1 MIRFIEF
8 YIKEREKMKNKKVL
22 IIVVI
27 IIDFLLYGLMMNKDF
42 WKNMVGGYP
51 SVIEEFALGMT
62 ILVIICFLLA
72 GFFCIFP
79 ITGGKNEDVKE
90 EQQNKHKNESMEKE
104 SVEKKSEETIK

>member
-22 IIVVI
+22 IIVVM
-27 IIDFLLYGLMMNKDF
+27 IIDFLLYGLVMSKDF

-90 EQQNKHKNESMEKE
+90 EQQSMEKE

>member
-22 IIVVI
+22 IMVVI
-27 IIDFLLYGLMMNKDF
+27 IIDFLLYGFVMSKDF
-42 WKNMVGGYP
+42 WKNKVGVYP

-79 ITGGKNEDVKE
+79 ITEGKNEDVKE
-90 EQQNKHKNESMEKE
+90 EQQNKHENESMEKE
-104 SVEKKSEETIK
+104 SVEKKSEVTIK